1 MVSQSGSLGFTIKG
15 KTADLTDV
23 QKTVIAI
30 LHQEGKPQ
38 KVMAEEACCIQRAV
52 FKLNE
57 GWVAGES
64 VVEKGAQMVHKQQG

>member
-57 GWVAGES
+57 G
-64 VVEKGAQMVHKQQG
+64 